1 VLKNIWRRFSFLI
14 GKEIRRT
21 HDIAELIESCSEI
34 DPDFKRLYDIDVD
47 KLTDYAVEIRYG
59 DEFYFP
65 TIDETRNA
73 IEIAEKTKSIVL
85 SKLKERGFNNQNS
98 SWSNKIAKTK
108 SEKRFSGLSKFVVE
122 IICESLP
129 SSWIDHKLSSFSD
142 EITLFDYQQDASK
155 SAIEFLH
162 WFVLNHRFRSQCR
175 IFFGGL
181 LLWVCIRRFLG
192 WLVSWR
198 V

>member
-1 VLKNIWRRFSFLI
+1 
-14 GKEIRRT
+14 
-21 HDIAELIESCSEI
+21 LIESCSEI

-98 SWSNKIAKTK
+98 S
-108 SEKRFSGLSKFVVE
+108 
-122 IICESLP
+122 
-129 SSWIDHKLSSFSD
+129 
-142 EITLFDYQQDASK
+142 
-155 SAIEFLH
+155 
-162 WFVLNHRFRSQCR
+162 
-175 IFFGGL
+175 
-181 LLWVCIRRFLG
+181 
-192 WLVSWR
+192 
-198 V
+198 

>member
-1 VLKNIWRRFSFLI
+1 M
-14 GKEIRRT
+14 
-21 HDIAELIESCSEI
+21 IESCSEI

-98 SWSNKIAKTK
+98 S
-108 SEKRFSGLSKFVVE
+108 
-122 IICESLP
+122 
-129 SSWIDHKLSSFSD
+129 
-142 EITLFDYQQDASK
+142 
-155 SAIEFLH
+155 
-162 WFVLNHRFRSQCR
+162 
-175 IFFGGL
+175 
-181 LLWVCIRRFLG
+181 
-192 WLVSWR
+192 
-198 V
+198 